1 LLQLGMKY
9 NSVEALE
16 FVDNLMNFI
25 KNCAYEASIEL
36 AEEKGS
42 FPMFDAEKFLKGGFI
57 KTLKPSIRDGIR
69 KKGIRNCALLTIA
82 PVGTGSMVCNVDSG
96 IEPSFG
102 PGHKRTFRDG
112 DELRSE
118 IVVHPLFKEMFINGK
133 DVSHFQSAYELK
145 MRDHFEMQRV
155 CQRHIDNAVSKTIN
169 VPPGTSEQELSDL
182 YMEYLPELKGVTV
195 YPEGSREN
203 QPITP
208 MTFEDVLPFIN
219 STSEAALS
227 GDACKDGSCD
237 VPWAK

>member
-1 LLQLGMKY
+1 
-9 NSVEALE
+9 
-16 FVDNLMNFI
+16 
-25 KNCAYEASIEL
+25 
-36 AEEKGS
+36 
-42 FPMFDAEKFLKGGFI
+42 
-57 KTLKPSIRDGIR
+57 
-69 KKGIRNCALLTIA
+69 
-82 PVGTGSMVCNVDSG
+82 
-96 IEPSFG
+96 
-102 PGHKRTFRDG
+102 
-112 DELRSE
+112 
-118 IVVHPLFKEMFINGK
+118 MFINGK